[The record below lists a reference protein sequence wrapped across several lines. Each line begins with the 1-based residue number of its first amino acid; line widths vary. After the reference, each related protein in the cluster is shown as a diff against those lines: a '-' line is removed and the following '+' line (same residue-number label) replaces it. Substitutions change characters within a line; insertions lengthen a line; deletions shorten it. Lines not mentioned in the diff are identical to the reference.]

1 MKEGRGTVLQ
11 KYNKFK
17 LYLSIVAISFLQ
29 GLQYSVTPILG
40 EIKGHYPDVNVSL
53 IQMLITAP
61 GLLSMAVSL
70 ASGWLVLKIT
80 KKQMLIFGALIAGIT
95 GFIPILS
102 DSFALLFGARTL
114 YGVGLGIATTMNVA
128 VVAEFFEGNERVKA
142 MGVQA
147 ASVGAGMVAATTAA
161 GILGKGGFR
170 NAYFVNIIGFI
181 SMIILMVCL
190 PETGVSRHSSEK
202 IRLNKK
208 VLIMDL
214 FGVLEFLF
222 LITFTTNIAMHL
234 TGTIAGD
241 SSISGILTGFFSG
254 SQIVIGILLG
264 ALTKVTKKYTLPAAM
279 LSFSI
284 GAVILTVFSGNTL
297 LLAVGA
303 VFCGFSQGIFIPT
316 ASTFISNVVSP
327 VATAFAAATFT
338 VAMNVGQL
346 ISPAI
351 LNGLTKA
358 VFGETTTSG
367 VYILSAAGMLIAASA
382 MTWWQKNYNK

>member
-1 MKEGRGTVLQ
+1 MQ
-11 KYNKFK
+11 KYNKLK
-17 LYLSIVAISFLQ
+17 LYLSIVAISFIQ
-29 GLQYSVTPILG
+29 GLQYCVSPILG
-40 EIKGHYPDVNVSL
+40 DIKEHYPSADISFV
-53 IQMLITAP
+53 QMLITAP

-95 GFIPILS
+95 GFIPFLS

-114 YGVGLGIATTMNVA
+114 YGFGLGIATTMNVA
-128 VVAEFFEGNERVKA
+128 VVAEFFEGDDRVKA

-147 ASVGAGMVAATTAA
+147 ASVGAGMVVATTAA
-161 GILGKGGFR
+161 GMLGKGGFR

-181 SMIILMVCL
+181 SMMILLVCL
-190 PETGVSRHSSEK
+190 PETGVSKQNHTEK

-208 VLIMDL
+208 VLLMDL
-214 FGVLEFLF
+214 FGILEFLF

-234 TGTIAGD
+234 SGAIAGD
-241 SSISGILTGFFSG
+241 SSISGISG
-254 SQIVIGILLG
+254 SQIVIGVLLG
-264 ALTKVTKKYTLPAAM
+264 ALTKVTKKYTLSAAM

-284 GAVILTVFSGNTL
+284 GAAILILFPENTL

-316 ASTFISNVVSP
+316 ASTFIANAVSP
-327 VATAFAAATFT
+327 VATACAAATFT

-346 ISPAI
+346 ISPTI
-351 LNGLTKA
+351 LNGMSK
-358 VFGETTTSG
+358 VFFGKTTTTG
-367 VYILSAAGMLIAASA
+367 VYILSAAGMLIAAAA
-382 MTWWQKNYNK
+382 MTWWQKNQAD

>member
-1 MKEGRGTVLQ
+1 MFLR
-11 KYNKFK
+11 KYNQAK
-17 LYLSIVAISFLQ
+17 LYLSIVAISFIQ
-29 GLQYSVTPILG
+29 GLQYGVSPILG
-40 EIKGHYPDVNVSL
+40 EIKGHYPEVDVSL

-61 GLLSMAVSL
+61 GLLSMIVSL

-80 KKQMLIFGALIAGIT
+80 KKQMLIFGAGIAGVT
-95 GFIPILS
+95 GFMPFLS
-102 DSFALLFGARTL
+102 DSFALLFAARTL
-114 YGVGLGIATTMNVA
+114 YGIGLGIATTMNVA
-128 VVAEFFEGNERVKA
+128 VVAEFFEGDERVKA

-147 ASVGAGMVAATTAA
+147 ASVGAGMVATTTAA
-161 GILGKGGFR
+161 GMLGKGGFQ

-181 SMIILMVCL
+181 SMLILLVCL
-190 PETGVSRHSSEK
+190 PETGISKQAHTEK

-208 VLIMDL
+208 VLVMDL

-234 TGTIAGD
+234 SGAIAGD
-241 SSISGILTGFFSG
+241 SSVSGMLTGCFSG

-264 ALTKVTKKYTLPAAM
+264 ALTKITKKYTLPAAM

-284 GAVILTVFSGNTL
+284 GAVILILFPENAA
-297 LLAVGA
+297 LLAAGA

-346 ISPAI
+346 VSPAI
-351 LNGLTKA
+351 LNGLSKA
-358 VFGETTTSG
+358 AFGETTTTG
-367 VYILSAAGMLIAASA
+367 VYSLSAAGMLAAAAA
-382 MTWWQKNYNK
+382 MAWWQKTQAD

>member
-1 MKEGRGTVLQ
+1 LQ
-11 KYNKFK
+11 KYNKLK
-17 LYLSIVAISFLQ
+17 LYLSIVAISFIQ
-29 GLQYSVTPILG
+29 GLQYCVSPILG
-40 EIKGHYPDVNVSL
+40 DIKEHYPSADISFV
-53 IQMLITAP
+53 QMLITAP

-95 GFIPILS
+95 GFIPFLS

-114 YGVGLGIATTMNVA
+114 YGIGLGIATTMNVA
-128 VVAEFFEGNERVKA
+128 VVAEFFEGDDRVKA

-147 ASVGAGMVAATTAA
+147 ASVGAGMVVATTAA
-161 GILGKGGFR
+161 GMLGKGGFR

-181 SMIILMVCL
+181 SMMILLVCL
-190 PETGVSRHSSEK
+190 PETGVSKQNHTEK

-208 VLIMDL
+208 VLLMDL
-214 FGVLEFLF
+214 FGILEFLF

-234 TGTIAGD
+234 SGAIAGD
-241 SSISGILTGFFSG
+241 SSISGILTGCFSG
-254 SQIVIGILLG
+254 SQIVIGVLLG
-264 ALTKVTKKYTLPAAM
+264 ALTKVTKKYTLSAAM

-284 GAVILTVFSGNTL
+284 GAAILILFPENTL

-316 ASTFISNVVSP
+316 ASTFIANVVSP

-346 ISPAI
+346 ISPTI
-351 LNGLTKA
+351 LNGMSK
-358 VFGETTTSG
+358 VFFGKTTTTG
-367 VYILSAAGMLIAASA
+367 VYILSAAGMLIAAAA
-382 MTWWQKNYNK
+382 MTWWQKNQAD

>member
-1 MKEGRGTVLQ
+1 MR
-11 KYNKFK
+11 KYNQAK
-17 LYLSIVAISFLQ
+17 LYLSIVAISFIQ
-29 GLQYSVTPILG
+29 GLQYGVSPILG
-40 EIKGHYPDVNVSL
+40 EIKGHYPEADVSL

-61 GLLSMAVSL
+61 GLLSMIVSL

-80 KKQMLIFGALIAGIT
+80 KKQMLIFGAGIAGIT
-95 GFIPILS
+95 GFMPFLS
-102 DSFALLFGARTL
+102 DSFALLFAARTL
-114 YGVGLGIATTMNVA
+114 YGIGLGIATTMNVA
-128 VVAEFFEGNERVKA
+128 VVAEFFEGDARVKA

-147 ASVGAGMVAATTAA
+147 ASVGAGMVVATTAA
-161 GILGKGGFR
+161 GMLGKGGFQ
-170 NAYFVNIIGFI
+170 NAYFVNVIGFI
-181 SMIILMVCL
+181 SMLILLVCL
-190 PETGVSRHSSEK
+190 PETGVSKQNHTEK

-208 VLIMDL
+208 VLLMDL

-234 TGTIAGD
+234 SGAIAGD
-241 SSISGILTGFFSG
+241 SSVSGMLTGCFSG

-264 ALTKVTKKYTLPAAM
+264 ALTKVTKKYTLSAAM

-284 GAVILTVFSGNTL
+284 GAVILILFPENAA
-297 LLAVGA
+297 LLAAGA

-346 ISPAI
+346 ISPTI
-351 LNGLTKA
+351 LNGMSK
-358 VFGETTTSG
+358 VFFGKTTTTG
-367 VYILSAAGMLIAASA
+367 VYSLSAAGMLIAAAA
-382 MTWWQKNYNK
+382 MTWWQKTQAD